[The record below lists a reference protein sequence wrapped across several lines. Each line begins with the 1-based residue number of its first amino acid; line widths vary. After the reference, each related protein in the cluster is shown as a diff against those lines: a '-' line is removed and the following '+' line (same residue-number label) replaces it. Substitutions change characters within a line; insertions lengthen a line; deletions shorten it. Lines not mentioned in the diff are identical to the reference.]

1 MNRSEATILV
11 VGGTGHQGGAVE
23 RHLLSDGW
31 SVRALVRDVEKPE
44 SRALADAGCELAVGD
59 LRDPAS
65 LYKALDGC
73 WGAYLVTTP
82 ADAGPDMETQ
92 EGFNFVEACAHT
104 GIQHFV
110 FSSVIGADQE
120 NGTAWQKPKRDI
132 EERIAKIGLPA
143 TVWRPVTFMEN
154 FLNHKEEIRDGHLK
168 APAEPDVVRQFIAVD
183 DIGRFVALAFRE
195 HDRFL
200 GVTAEIASDEMT
212 MPEAAD
218 IFSLV
223 LDIPV
228 VFERTEPPG
237 MTVEHNPRPGEIAP
251 RRADLETLRTL
262 LPDLMTLESWI
273 RAQDWTPAKAT
284 AGAR

>member
-31 SVRALVRDVEKPE
+31 TVRALVRDLEKPA
-44 SRALADAGCELAVGD
+44 SKQLAQAGCELVVGD
-59 LRDPAS
+59 LRDPGS
-65 LYKALDGC
+65 LYAALDGC
-73 WGAYLVTTP
+73 WGAYLMTTP
-82 ADAGPDMETQ
+82 ADAGPDLETQ
-92 EGFNFVEACAHT
+92 EGINFAEAASHV
-104 GIQHFV
+104 GVQHFV
-110 FSSVIGADQE
+110 FSSVIGADQ
-120 NGTAWQKPKRDI
+120 AASDFQRPKHEI
-132 EERIAKIGLPA
+132 ESRIAQIGLPA
-143 TVWRPVTFMEN
+143 TIWRPVTFMEN
-154 FLNHKEEIRDGHLK
+154 FLNHKKDIGNGHLQ
-168 APAEPDVVRQFIAVD
+168 AAVEPDVVRQFIAVD

-212 MPEAAD
+212 MPEAAG

-228 VFERTEPPG
+228 VFEKVERPG
-237 MTVEHNPRPGEIAP
+237 MPAEHNPRPGETPP
-251 RRADLETLRTL
+251 RRADLETLRSI

-273 RAQDWTPAKAT
+273 RAQDWTPAIAHS
-284 AGAR
+284 GAR